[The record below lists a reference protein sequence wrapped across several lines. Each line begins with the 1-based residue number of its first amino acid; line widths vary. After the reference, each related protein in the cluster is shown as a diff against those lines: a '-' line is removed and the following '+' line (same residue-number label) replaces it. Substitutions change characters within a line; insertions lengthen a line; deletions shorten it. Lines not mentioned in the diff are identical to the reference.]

1 MGESP
6 RSLGPWLPVATHL
19 FCELAAA
26 AVAKN
31 SFLLLLLHLL
41 IPSQNAAHA
50 RLFIPSV
57 HFYHV
62 GSQLAG
68 SQSPARAANERASEA
83 NTQEHVK
90 EAASN
95 GLSVTAGCCGPCLP
109 LLTTSNLD
117 KPEDGWMRLDDDRM
131 NGHCDCTAG
140 VECESHSSSPV
151 FGAWPPSP
159 VESVH
164 HQIVG

>member
-1 MGESP
+1 MRARCRRRGQEFPPSP
-6 RSLGPWLPVATHL
+6 SPSSSHPIPKCRPRTLIYTERAFLSRRLAARSLP
-19 FCELAAA
+19 
-26 AVAKN
+26 
-31 SFLLLLLHLL
+31 
-41 IPSQNAAHA
+41 
-50 RLFIPSV
+50 R
-57 HFYHV
+57 
-62 GSQLAG
+62 
-68 SQSPARAANERASEA
+68 SQSPARAENERASEA

-151 FGAWPPSP
+151 FGACLAAVSGRVGTSP
-159 VESVH
+159 NCRLSPRPRPVR
-164 HQIVG
+164 